1 MSEDK
6 SVKINYSII
15 IPHHDIPRLL
25 ERCLASIPKR
35 NDVEVIVVD
44 DNSSPDIV
52 DFSSFPGN
60 RRDDVRLIF
69 SKKERQWAGGARNL
83 GLASARGKWVTFI
96 DADDYFNPCVGTM
109 MDKHKEDDADIVFF
123 RACSLDSELYEANV
137 MTARRTK
144 HIDQY
149 FGEYLNGD
157 KTLGEGHLRYTF
169 GEPWA
174 KLYRRSL
181 LEDNGIVFD
190 IAPINEDTLFAY
202 RAGHAA
208 QKIAADPH
216 CLVCVTARASS
227 LSQSILTDEKKM
239 AIIYIFVE
247 KEHFLATHGKTKYM
261 TGVDY
266 LHYGM
271 MAELLLSG
279 KADLFKRGLN
289 VFRERGLTGAMFYVR
304 VGVLVAKKA
313 IKRILRTLR
322 KDK

>member
-15 IPHHDIPRLL
+15 IPHHDIPELL
-25 ERCLASIPKR
+25 ARCLASIPKR
-35 NDVEVIVVD
+35 GDVEVIVVD

-52 DFSSFPGN
+52 DFDSFPG
-60 RRDDVRLIF
+60 RKRDDVRLIF
-69 SKKERQWAGGARNL
+69 SKKEGQWAGGARNV
-83 GLASARGKWVTFI
+83 GLAQARGKWVTFI
-96 DADDYFNPCVGTM
+96 DADDYFNPCVEAM
-109 MDKHKEDDADIVFF
+109 MDKHKDDDADIVFF
-123 RACSLDSELYEANV
+123 RACSLDCELYEANAK
-137 MTARRTK
+137 TASRTK

-157 KTLGEGHLRYTF
+157 KSLGEGHLRYTF

-174 KLYRRSL
+174 KSYRRSL

-190 IAPINEDTLFAY
+190 ISPINEDTLFAY

-227 LSQSILTDEKKM
+227 LSQSVLTDEKKM
-239 AIIYIFVE
+239 AIIDIFAE

-271 MAELLLSG
+271 MAELLLCG
-279 KADLFKRGLN
+279 KADLFKRGLG
-289 VFRERGLTGAMFYVR
+289 VFREQGLMGPMFYAR
-304 VGVLVAKKA
+304 VGVLVGKKA
-313 IKRILRTLR
+313 IKRILRVLR
-322 KDK
+322 KNK

>member
-6 SVKINYSII
+6 SVRINYSII
-15 IPHHDIPRLL
+15 IPHHDIPELL
-25 ERCLASIPKR
+25 AKCLASIPR
-35 NDVEVIVVD
+35 RDDVEVIVVD

-52 DFSSFPGN
+52 DFNSFPGSK
-60 RRDDVRLIF
+60 REDVRLIF
-69 SKKERQWAGGARNL
+69 SKKEGRWAGGARNV
-83 GLASARGKWVTFI
+83 GLAQARGKWVTFV
-96 DADDYFNPCVGTM
+96 DADDYFNPCVGAM
-109 MDKHKEDDADIVFF
+109 MDKHKDDDADIVFF

-137 MTARRTK
+137 RTAGRTR

-149 FGEYLNGD
+149 FDEYLRGD
-157 KTLGEGHLRYTF
+157 KSLGEGHLRYTF

-174 KLYRRSL
+174 KFYRRSL
-181 LEDNGIVFD
+181 LVEHSIVFK

-216 CLVCVTARASS
+216 CLVCVTSRPSS
-227 LSQSILTDEKKM
+227 LSQSVLTDEKKM
-239 AIIYIFVE
+239 AIIDIFAE

-271 MAELLLSG
+271 MAELLLGG
-279 KADLFKRGLN
+279 KADLFKRGLD
-289 VFRERGLTGAMFYVR
+289 VFREQGLIRPMFYFRVGAM
-304 VGVLVAKKA
+304 ACKKA
-313 IKRILRTLR
+313 IKRILRIWR
-322 KDK
+322 KNK